1 MPMRDVVRQEDA
13 SFKIILTYSE
23 GNLLVRC
30 LLSKT
35 TPNMDLN
42 QLNIDKASTL
52 SYNTNGNANSTQQS
66 R

>member
-1 MPMRDVVRQEDA
+1 MSTRDVVRQEVA
-13 SFKIILTYSE
+13 SFKIILTYSG

-52 SYNTNGNANSTQQS
+52 SYSPVKRLKLT
-66 R
+66 